1 MKTCLRCGEKKN
13 KSEFHKDSNCKDGLK
28 PYCKKCRQKETKKYR
43 EKNKSVILEKKKEWY
58 KNTKIKSNKRTQE
71 ALTNKVKVCTECKI
85 EKSMLSFRQRANGGF
100 YSKCKECEN
109 EKNKEYRKNN
119 PEIIRYNRVVTEQRR
134 RKKAKELKRTF
145 TASEWKNC
153 KSFFNNSCA
162 YCGRKMNNLTQ
173 DHFIPLSKG
182 GDYTKYNIVPSCRN
196 CNSKKHDKDFYEWYP
211 NDSNYSI
218 ERLKEIEQYFESLC

>member
-13 KSEFHKDSNCKDGLK
+13 KSEFHKDCNCKDGLK
-28 PYCKKCRQKETKKYR
+28 PYCKKCRQKETQKYR
-43 EKNKSVILEKKKEWY
+43 EKNRSVILEKKKQWY
-58 KNTKIKSNKRTQE
+58 KSTKGKAKERTQQ
-71 ALTNKVKVCTECKI
+71 ALENKTKVCNECKV
-85 EKSMLSFRQRANGGF
+85 EKSILSFRQRANGGF
-100 YSKCKECEN
+100 YSNCKECEYK
-109 EKNKEYRKNN
+109 KNNEYRKNN

-145 TASEWKNC
+145 TISEWKNC
-153 KSFFNNSCA
+153 KKYFNNSCA

-182 GDYTKYNIVPSCRN
+182 GDYTKNNIVPSCRN

-218 ERLKEIEQYFESLC
+218 ERLKDIEHYFESLC